1 MGDQDK
7 ITIIEGPPPT
17 FELDND
23 PWLAGLTE
31 GPAPS
36 QVAMC
41 RVRAANGPS
50 LVERC
55 YRAWRDGHSISLEYR
70 NEDGLTQ
77 LAPIVAARWA
87 ELAEGH
93 VLILWLRLEQG
104 EIEVEIELGIDDID
118 EDFDEPEDSD
128 VDPTS

>member
-1 MGDQDK
+1 
-7 ITIIEGPPPT
+7 
-17 FELDND
+17 
-23 PWLAGLTE
+23 
-31 GPAPS
+31 
-36 QVAMC
+36 MC
-41 RVRAANGPS
+41 RVRAANGPA

-55 YRAWRDGHSISLEYR
+55 YRAWRDGQSINLEYR

-118 EDFDEPEDSD
+118 DDFDEPDDSD
-128 VDPTS
+128 FNPTS